1 MPKYKVFGRKMFDYM
16 MTVEAEN
23 VSDAYDKAMQAKT
36 NEWSNVP
43 NDDVIEP
50 TDVYDYDLSLNE
62 DELDE
67 WPQMTSGAVI
77 GA

>member
-1 MPKYKVFGRKMFDYM
+1 MFDYM
-16 MTVEAEN
+16 MTVEAA
-23 VSDAYDKAMQAKT
+23 SIDDAYDKAMQAKT

-50 TDVYDYDLSLNE
+50 TDVYDELSLNE

-67 WPQMTSGAVI
+67 WPEMTSGAMI

>member
-1 MPKYKVFGRKMFDYM
+1 MFDYM

>member
-1 MPKYKVFGRKMFDYM
+1 MFDYM
-16 MTVEAEN
+16 MTIEAESI
-23 VSDAYDKAMQAKT
+23 SDAYDKAMQAKT

-50 TDVYDYDLSLNE
+50 TDVYDELSLNE

-67 WPQMTSGAVI
+67 WPEMNSGAMI

>member
-1 MPKYKVFGRKMFDYM
+1 MPKYRVFGRKMFDYM
-16 MTVEAEN
+16 MTVEAASI
-23 VSDAYDKAMQAKT
+23 SDAYDKAMQAKT

-50 TDVYDYDLSLNE
+50 TDVYDELSLNE

-67 WPQMTSGAVI
+67 WPEMTSGAVV

>member
-1 MPKYKVFGRKMFDYM
+1 MPKYRVFGRKMLDYM
-16 MTVEAEN
+16 MTIEAESI
-23 VSDAYDKAMQAKT
+23 SDAYDKAMQAKT

-50 TDVYDYDLSLNE
+50 TDVYDELSLNE

-67 WPQMTSGAVI
+67 WPEMTSGAMI

>member
-1 MPKYKVFGRKMFDYM
+1 MPKYRVFGRKMFDYM
-16 MTVEAEN
+16 MTVEAESI
-23 VSDAYDKAMQAKT
+23 SDAYDKAMQAKT

-50 TDVYDYDLSLNE
+50 TDVYDELSLNE

-67 WPQMTSGAVI
+67 WPEMTSGAMI

>member
-1 MPKYKVFGRKMFDYM
+1 MPKYRVFGRKMFDYM
-16 MTVEAEN
+16 MTIEAESI
-23 VSDAYDKAMQAKT
+23 SDAYDKAMQAKT

-50 TDVYDYDLSLNE
+50 TDVYDELSLNE

-67 WPQMTSGAVI
+67 WPEMTSGAVV

>member
-1 MPKYKVFGRKMFDYM
+1 MPKYRVFGRKMFDYM
-16 MTVEAEN
+16 MTVEAESI
-23 VSDAYDKAMQAKT
+23 SDAYDKAMQAKT

-50 TDVYDYDLSLNE
+50 TDVYDELSLNE

-67 WPQMTSGAVI
+67 WPEMTSGAVV

>member
-1 MPKYKVFGRKMFDYM
+1 MPKYRVFGRKMFDYM
-16 MTVEAEN
+16 MTIEAESI
-23 VSDAYDKAMQAKT
+23 SDAYDKAMQAKT

-50 TDVYDYDLSLNE
+50 TDVYDELSLNE

-67 WPQMTSGAVI
+67 WPEMTSGAMI

>member
-1 MPKYKVFGRKMFDYM
+1 MPKYRVFGRKMFDYM
-16 MTVEAEN
+16 MTVEAESI
-23 VSDAYDKAMQAKT
+23 SDAYDKAMQAKT

-50 TDVYDYDLSLNE
+50 TDVYDELSLNE
-62 DELDE
+62 DDLDE

>member
-1 MPKYKVFGRKMFDYM
+1 MPKYRVFGRKMFDYM
-16 MTVEAEN
+16 MTVEAA
-23 VSDAYDKAMQAKT
+23 SIDDAYDKAMQAKT

-50 TDVYDYDLSLNE
+50 TDVYDELSLNE

-67 WPQMTSGAVI
+67 WPEMTSGAMI

>member
-1 MPKYKVFGRKMFDYM
+1 MLDYM
-16 MTVEAEN
+16 MTIEAESI
-23 VSDAYDKAMQAKT
+23 SDAYDKAMQAKT

-50 TDVYDYDLSLNE
+50 TDVYDELSLNE

-67 WPQMTSGAVI
+67 WPEMTSGAMI